1 MKFKIPVVKYKR
13 FTLIDWVTYLG
24 IVSTLALMLMYA
36 TGCATTFTK
45 VEDPKEC
52 CHRLSLHN
60 QEMGKFTRYCKL
72 ALYIKQSN
80 LKDKKVMD
88 IAEQG
93 VRICKFVLG
102 VDQDHQL
109 MSVEDPNDEE
119 ALKVRSYIYKKESFW
134 LKTLPCD
141 PAETFCEEF

>member
-1 MKFKIPVVKYKR
+1 MKNKKLNLV
-13 FTLIDWVTYLG
+13 DWVTILG
-24 IVSTLALMLMYA
+24 ILSSAALVLMYS
-36 TGCATTFTK
+36 TGCATTLTK

-102 VDQDHQL
+102 VDQDGRRI
-109 MSVEDPNDEE
+109 SKKKPNDEK
-119 ALKVRSYIYKKESFW
+119 ALKVRSYIYEKESFW

>member
-1 MKFKIPVVKYKR
+1 MKNKKLNLV
-13 FTLIDWVTYLG
+13 DWVTILG
-24 IVSTLALMLMYA
+24 ILSSAALVLMYS
-36 TGCATTFTK
+36 TGCATTLTK

-109 MSVEDPNDEE
+109 MSVEEPNDEK
-119 ALKVRSYIYKKESFW
+119 ALKVRSYIYKKESFG